1 MPTWTDVT
9 IELARSMWAS
19 GSRASEIA
27 HETGFSRNAVIGKLN
42 RLGLQRARRPARATQ
57 PRKTPRRPVIRL
69 STSGNLGR
77 RPPQAVIPPAPLAIA
92 DALDPAPTPKSILDI
107 GPHEC
112 RYAVGDA
119 PMVFCGRTTSQGL
132 PFCAGHARMAYNSPR
147 PPTAPFIPRR

>member
-9 IELARSMWAS
+9 IELARSMWVG
-19 GSRASEIA
+19 GSSASEIA
-27 HETGFSRNAVIGKLN
+27 NEIGCSRNAVIGKLH
-42 RLGLQRARRPARATQ
+42 RLGLQRTRRPVRAAQ
-57 PRKTPRRPVIRL
+57 PRIPRRPVIRL

-77 RPPQAVIPPAPLAIA
+77 RPPQAAIPPVPLAIV
-92 DALDPAPTPKSILDI
+92 DGLDRAPTPKSILDI

-147 PPTAPFIPRR
+147 ANTAPFIPRR